1 MDKKTYSLIED
12 YMISCMKDSA
22 HDKEHIYRVLY
33 NALEIARAVTE
44 AGSGQPEQSQEQG
57 NQSREQS
64 QEQRNQSRE
73 QSQEQR
79 TREEEQTP
87 DMPVNY
93 DILIAA
99 CLLHDIGRGEQY
111 KNPSVCHA
119 KAGGEMAYRFLTER
133 GFDETFAEQVKQCIW
148 THRFRKGNPPQSIE
162 AKILFDAD
170 KLDVAG
176 ALGIA
181 RTLMY
186 KGIVGEPLYTVTS
199 DGSVSGGEEDLA
211 PSFFQEYKYK
221 LENIYANFYT
231 EKGGGLARERQ
242 QAAVRFYEG
251 LFDEV
256 SRSYERGR
264 EELARVMGK

>member
-1 MDKKTYSLIED
+1 MDKRTYSLIED
-12 YMISCMKDSA
+12 YMLSCMKDSA

-44 AGSGQPEQSQEQG
+44 AGSGQQEQAQG
-57 NQSREQS
+57 QKNGGGEQA
-64 QEQRNQSRE
+64 QGRKNG
-73 QSQEQR
+73 
-79 TREEEQTP
+79 EEGQTP
-87 DMPVNY
+87 DTSVNY

-119 KAGGEMAYRFLTER
+119 AAGGEMAYRFLTEK
-133 GFDETFAEQVKQCIW
+133 GFDKAFAEQVKQCIC
-148 THRFRKGNPPQSIE
+148 THRYRKGNPPQSIE

-170 KLDVAG
+170 KLDASG

-186 KGIVGEPLYTVTS
+186 KGIVGEPLYTVTP
-199 DGSVSGGEEDLA
+199 DGKVSGGEEDLA

-231 EKGGGLARERQ
+231 ERGGGLARERQ
-242 QAAVRFYEG
+242 QTAVRFYEG

-256 SRSYERGR
+256 SRSYDRGR
-264 EELARVMGK
+264 GELARVMIYDEEGDI

>member
-1 MDKKTYSLIED
+1 MDKRTYSLIED
-12 YMISCMKDSA
+12 YMLSCMKDSA

-44 AGSGQPEQSQEQG
+44 AGSGQQEQAQG
-57 NQSREQS
+57 RKNG
-64 QEQRNQSRE
+64 
-73 QSQEQR
+73 
-79 TREEEQTP
+79 EEGQ
-87 DMPVNY
+87 MPYTSVNY

-119 KAGGEMAYRFLTER
+119 MAGGEMAYRFLTEK
-133 GFDETFAEQVKQCIW
+133 GFDKAFAEQVKQCIW
-148 THRFRKGNPPQSIE
+148 THRYRKGNPPQSIE

-170 KLDVAG
+170 KLDASG

-186 KGIVGEPLYTVTS
+186 KGIVGEPLYTVTP
-199 DGSVSGGEEDLA
+199 DGRVSGGEDDLA

-231 EKGGGLARERQ
+231 ERGGGLARERQ

-264 EELARVMGK
+264 EELRRVVIYSEESGL